1 MNIRKGAAM
10 NKRYVSSRDDLAVS
24 ISLATAFAIVVAA
37 AAAMWVWSVVSENM
51 AAVTVES
58 SPDIP

>member
-1 MNIRKGAAM
+1 MNIYKGATM
-10 NKRYVSSRDDLAVS
+10 NKRYVPSRDDLAVS
-24 ISLATAFAIVVAA
+24 ISLATAFAILVSA

-51 AAVTVES
+51 AMVTVEG

>member
-1 MNIRKGAAM
+1 M
-10 NKRYVSSRDDLAVS
+10 NKRYVPSRDDLAVS
-24 ISLATAFAIVVAA
+24 ISLATAFAILVSA

-51 AAVTVES
+51 AMVTVEG